1 MTLRSLHGLDRR
13 AVVAHLT
20 RTAALLAALAPGAA
34 HAQSAIIY
42 GSLGNFDISND
53 TGKIH
58 ISGPNREEFD
68 EDPAF
73 DDQMGWID
81 QWIEAE
87 YFYRMNIHNHG
98 NHYHLF

>member
-1 MTLRSLHGLDRR
+1 MSDELFSTLDAVKTLIHAKKYPIYNASVHGEI
-13 AVVAHLT
+13 V
-20 RTAALLAALAPGAA
+20 
-34 HAQSAIIY
+34 SIY
-42 GSLGNFDISND
+42 VRQCDISND